1 MRLSSETGHGKH
13 CVCRL
18 HVHLVFVT
26 KYRYRV
32 LNGDAVYRL
41 RAIFEK
47 VCPDFEAQLIEM
59 DGRDNHVRL
68 LVNYPPEQSIS
79 TLVNNLLK

>member
-1 MRLSSETGHGKH
+1 
-13 CVCRL
+13 
-18 HVHLVFVT
+18 
-26 KYRYRV
+26 